1 MKTAQHPIGSGFD
14 AETTAAEIAADH
26 DLTGK
31 IAIVTGGNSGI
42 GLETVKALADA
53 GAQVVV
59 GARDQQKAATQLPN
73 LDRVSFIPLDL
84 ADPASVHRFVE
95 QFLDKYDTLHFLINN
110 AGLFRPPQLL
120 RDKRGFELQFG
131 VNHLGHFQLTGLLWT
146 ALREARGARV
156 VVVSSIGH
164 RHGGLRLDDINFD
177 KNPYTGMK
185 AYGQSKTAN
194 ILFAV
199 ELDKIG
205 QSNGIRAFALHPGAI
220 ETDVFRYMTD
230 QELEDWKKGV
240 KRFKTP
246 QQGAATTVWC
256 AISEQLDGKGGVY
269 CENCDIANLVPDDA
283 PPGPGVRAYAID
295 PVQAAALWQF
305 SEAATGVHF
314 S

>member
-14 AETTAAEIAADH
+14 AETTAAEITADH

-59 GARDQQKAATQLPN
+59 GAR
-73 LDRVSFIPLDL
+73 
-84 ADPASVHRFVE
+84 
-95 QFLDKYDTLHFLINN
+95 
-110 AGLFRPPQLL
+110 
-120 RDKRGFELQFG
+120 
-131 VNHLGHFQLTGLLWT
+131 
-146 ALREARGARV
+146 GARV

-177 KNPYTGMK
+177 KRPYSGMK

-194 ILFAV
+194 VLFAV
-199 ELDKIG
+199 EVDKIG
-205 QSNGIRAFALHPGAI
+205 QPYGIRAFALHPGAI
-220 ETDVFRYMTD
+220 ETDVFRYMTE

-269 CENCDIANLVPDDA
+269 CENCDIANLVPGDA

-295 PVQAAALWQF
+295 PVQAEALWQF